1 MVRMVT
7 TRMAPS
13 PAASPIT
20 SIVLLFSSSGSAV
33 VELDLVPATLSVVPI
48 PFVNVGVLSMSFQ
61 FDLSLTFFL
70 NIFSISF
77 EIFF

>member
-20 SIVLLFSSSGSAV
+20 SIVLLFSSSGFAV